1 MSSATQRAN
10 FTLWTFAAGPTLFAL
25 AILLL
30 PAFQGVVL
38 SFEHGGPS
46 LANFAAVLHD
56 RLFWRA
62 AVGNLIVPAGSLLVE
77 FAIGLTLAM
86 ALSARQG
93 PFASIADVAAILPFA
108 IPEVVL
114 LAVARYVFMP
124 RGYLNGALRLAGAAP
139 LPWLIPG
146 SPWSYATVVVVDAWH
161 VTPVVML
168 IIVAGLQTIPPE
180 LYEAARLDGAGPFAA
195 FRHIT
200 LPLLAPAMFA
210 ALVLRGIDALRIFST
225 TLVLTG
231 VEGVPVL
238 STYAY
243 HLWTDAQEPRLAMA
257 ASVILALLIV
267 MSALIGLLILRRS
280 PLRETAL

>member
-1 MSSATQRAN
+1 M
-10 FTLWTFAAGPTLFAL
+10 
-25 AILLL
+25 
-30 PAFQGVVL
+30 L
-38 SFEHGGPS
+38 SFQRGGPS
-46 LANFAAVLHD
+46 LANYAAVLHD

-62 AVGNLIVPAGSLLVE
+62 VAGNLIVPAGSLVVE
-77 FAIGLTLAM
+77 FAIGLTLAI

-93 PFASIADVAAILPFA
+93 PLAAVADVAAILPFA

-114 LAVARYVFMP
+114 LAVARYIFMP

-139 LPWLIPG
+139 LPWLVPG
-146 SPWSYATVVVVDAWH
+146 SPLSYATVIVVDAWH

-168 IIVAGLQTIPPE
+168 ILVAGLQTIPPE

-195 FRHIT
+195 FRYIT
-200 LPLLAPAMFA
+200 LPLLAPAMLA

-231 VEGVPVL
+231 VEGVPVV

-257 ASVILALLIV
+257 ASVILASLIV
-267 MSALIGLLILRRS
+267 LTALIGLLALRRS